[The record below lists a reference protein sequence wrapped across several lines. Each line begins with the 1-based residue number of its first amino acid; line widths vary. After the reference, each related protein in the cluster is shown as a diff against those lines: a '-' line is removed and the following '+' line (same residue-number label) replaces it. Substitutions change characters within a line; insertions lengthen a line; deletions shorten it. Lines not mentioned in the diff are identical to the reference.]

1 MINILN
7 ILKKLESIFM
17 KQAIKKNRH
26 ILISLTT
33 LLILLLL
40 WELILRIFNV
50 SKLVLIKPSTILN
63 RLIEDRDII
72 CGELLYTVT
81 EIIPGWAIG
90 NILGFVL
97 AILIYRNSILSNSLI
112 KSSVLI
118 NSIPLIALTAILG
131 GIMGTD
137 KDLKILIVSIL
148 VFFPIFITT
157 LTQLNKV
164 DSGHKDLM
172 YSYSA
177 TDNEILFKI
186 LLPKSLPA
194 VLNSIKVS
202 VVTAIFTAITA
213 EFFGGYGGIG
223 IFILSK
229 KGLFNLELVWASI
242 FAIAIFGSI
251 FYFSVECIQKK
262 LVPWQRS

>member
-1 MINILN
+1 MRQLINKN
-7 ILKKLESIFM
+7 
-17 KQAIKKNRH
+17 KQL
-26 ILISLTT
+26 LISLVT
-33 LLILLLL
+33 LLFLLLT
-40 WELILRIFNV
+40 WELAVVVFDI
-50 SKLVLIKPSTILN
+50 SKLVLIRPTTIVS
-63 RLIEDRDII
+63 RLFTDKDIVF
-72 CGELLYTVT
+72 GELFYTVT

-90 NILGFVL
+90 NILGFLL
-97 AILIYRNSILSNSLI
+97 AVLIYRNASISKYLI
-112 KSSVLI
+112 RSSVLV

-131 GIMGTD
+131 GIMGTGR
-137 KDLKILIVSIL
+137 DLKIVIVSIL
-148 VFFPIFITT
+148 VFFPIFVTT
-157 LTQLNKV
+157 LMQLSCIDKN
-164 DSGHKDLM
+164 HKDLM

-186 LLPKSLPA
+186 LLPKSMPA
-194 VLNSIKVS
+194 ILNSIKVS

-229 KGLFNLELVWASI
+229 KGLYNLELVWASI